1 VNYGFRKKITSKIVL
16 PFPMFHINKQTM
28 KNEKIKQTNYYLWSK
43 IYVNLVFLVNKLFK
57 HHYKKP

>member
-1 VNYGFRKKITSKIVL
+1 
-16 PFPMFHINKQTM
+16 M